1 MGNDMESNGTMNKCK
16 GVGCLQR
23 QWHHDYIIQNSQA
36 CAKDLYKNKSFRK
49 SVTCLPKMYTEL
61 YAIYNIYTKR
71 ENRKYNKTFSKT
83 PQQKVFGGKDLC
95 QLIDLQFLLWK
106 KWLLLTAMP
115 ILYAP
120 KYNNTSHLSLYEF
133 NFQDIHKYIIYIYVG
148 YPTNIGI
155 PSF

>member
-49 SVTCLPKMYTEL
+49 SVTCLPKIYTEL

-95 QLIDLQFLLWK
+95 QLIDLQFLQGRNGCYSLRC
-106 KWLLLTAMP
+106 LFCM
-115 ILYAP
+115 YQ
-120 KYNNTSHLSLYEF
+120 NTI
-133 NFQDIHKYIIYIYVG
+133 IH
-148 YPTNIGI
+148 PTSVYMNSTFRISINI
-155 PSF
+155 